1 MSVEPAAHR
10 VLNRRRFTA
19 EEVHRPPGDSAASR
33 ALFAWYAPGFSD
45 RLGDRLN
52 LFDNTDGPPLEL
64 LRLRAEL
71 SRAADF
77 EFSLR
82 ARVSELADF
91 QHPRFARV
99 FRADRLPEPGGG
111 LALVSARTDGL
122 RLSDVLRLADQ
133 RAVRL
138 SANLL
143 LPLVADATDAVAAL
157 HARGPHVAHLA
168 LCADRLIVA
177 PGGRLQVAEYV
188 LGSALRGL
196 RYSRAEMWRLLR
208 VALPSGAAPNLD
220 QRVDVFQLG
229 LVGLSL
235 ALARPLDDDEDLDR
249 IRGLLGE
256 ADRRVPG
263 AGWNGLWP
271 AFREWLCRALQ
282 LDARTFTDAWD
293 AGAALAEAVPLD
305 VRRPSPMQGAAAWD
319 QFVSD
324 CEAPPILTGR
334 DKGSR
339 PALSAGGGPGG
350 AQPVQPTRNPAPV
363 TGLDDWERPSTPP
376 SAESESLPAGRPEE
390 VHGPPLPPSPPRR
403 PLRRETTRAPRLVTP
418 AVVAALAI
426 ATMGG
431 GVAIGARFFAPGRQA
446 ADSSVHVD
454 SSPQGALVTVD
465 GAPAGRTPVTL
476 SLSPGSH
483 LLELVAGSSRRTVPV
498 SLAKGARLSHFVEMP
513 AASTSGELRVTTDPQ
528 GLRVI
533 VDGKLRGTSPLLVS
547 DLAPGPHVVAVEGRG
562 RSARHEVKVDAGATA
577 ALFVPLSSGGAPSSG
592 WLSIA
597 GEIELQVYENG
608 ELVGTSRSPRI
619 MLPAGLHEVELVN
632 EELGVRI
639 GEEVR
644 ISPGGTSSLEVDL
657 PQGRMDVN
665 ALPWAEVW
673 LDGKRIGETPLGG
686 VPARVGR
693 HMLTFRHPQ
702 LGERRV
708 ECLVAAGRPTRVG
721 VDLRK

>member
-1 MSVEPAAHR
+1 
-10 VLNRRRFTA
+10 
-19 EEVHRPPGDSAASR
+19 
-33 ALFAWYAPGFSD
+33 
-45 RLGDRLN
+45 
-52 LFDNTDGPPLEL
+52 
-64 LRLRAEL
+64 
-71 SRAADF
+71 
-77 EFSLR
+77 
-82 ARVSELADF
+82 
-91 QHPRFARV
+91 
-99 FRADRLPEPGGG
+99 
-111 LALVSARTDGL
+111 
-122 RLSDVLRLADQ
+122 
-133 RAVRL
+133 
-138 SANLL
+138 
-143 LPLVADATDAVAAL
+143 
-157 HARGPHVAHLA
+157 
-168 LCADRLIVA
+168 
-177 PGGRLQVAEYV
+177 
-188 LGSALRGL
+188 
-196 RYSRAEMWRLLR
+196 
-208 VALPSGAAPNLD
+208 
-220 QRVDVFQLG
+220 
-229 LVGLSL
+229 
-235 ALARPLDDDEDLDR
+235 
-249 IRGLLGE
+249 
-256 ADRRVPG
+256 
-263 AGWNGLWP
+263 
-271 AFREWLCRALQ
+271 
-282 LDARTFTDAWD
+282 
-293 AGAALAEAVPLD
+293 
-305 VRRPSPMQGAAAWD
+305 
-319 QFVSD
+319 
-324 CEAPPILTGR
+324 
-334 DKGSR
+334 
-339 PALSAGGGPGG
+339 
-350 AQPVQPTRNPAPV
+350 
-363 TGLDDWERPSTPP
+363 
-376 SAESESLPAGRPEE
+376 
-390 VHGPPLPPSPPRR
+390 
-403 PLRRETTRAPRLVTP
+403 LRRETTRAPRLVTP

-673 LDGKRIGETPLGG
+673 LDGKRVGETPLGG